1 MRFLFYFW
9 RELLERMFLRIQE
22 FKNSRIQWNKSF
34 CISTLQTRMAGSS
47 ERDAGFIGD
56 LIIGQQRADETVFRR
71 NIQVSNPTKRIYS
84 TRITFNVN
92 NGKFFIFWE
101 FNQCTNSVK
110 IKLWIIRVSR
120 GYLMRF
126 LKF

>member
-1 MRFLFYFW
+1 
-9 RELLERMFLRIQE
+9 
-22 FKNSRIQWNKSF
+22 
-34 CISTLQTRMAGSS
+34 MAGSS

-110 IKLWIIRVSR
+110 IKL
-120 GYLMRF
+120 
-126 LKF
+126 